1 MYWYEEGKPDGR
13 FIGNTKKYS
22 IYGSHYNSTIEVV
35 HEKPPE
41 RKPEEFIFAYGPSTG
56 GLMES
61 VGLDIL
67 TPGEKITSI
76 SVDPTY
82 KLRKIKVT
90 GMGIQDALLRIE
102 RINGFHSASHAICFL
117 RAVEDA
123 LQIEVPEEVQFNR
136 IAQIEAERIRSHL
149 LVIQKLA
156 ESAGFGVP
164 VNQLSMIRE
173 KVSRIIGTQ
182 CGHRYFFAVNE
193 IGKSRFMIDK
203 LQEKLLE
210 VIREFRMISEGLM
223 ESKLFLN
230 RLQNNGINR
239 DPESTGPAARGAG
252 IRHDARNELPVL
264 PYEQLDYFPI
274 VRDEG
279 DAFSRFMIRSD
290 EIFQS
295 YDIIKNIH
303 ASKSMERL
311 DYDLQKMGGTGMAR
325 IESPSG
331 DLFYS
336 VEIEKGNVVDIG
348 MISPSWRNVLS
359 FRRSMEGNIFT
370 DFHFNWESF
379 GIWIS
384 ELGVDLS

>member
-210 VIREFRMISEGLM
+210 VIGEFRMISEGLM

-303 ASKSMERL
+303 ASKSIERL

-336 VEIEKGNVVDIG
+336 VEIEKGNVVGIG

>member
-1 MYWYEEGKPDGR
+1 MYWYEEGDPDGR

-22 IYGSHYNSTIEVV
+22 IYGSHYNPTISAI
-35 HEKPPE
+35 HEKQPE
-41 RKPEEFIFAYGPSTG
+41 RRPEEFIFAYGPSTG

-82 KLRKIKVT
+82 KLRKITLT

-102 RINGFHSASHAICFL
+102 RINGFHSASHSICFL

-123 LQIEVPEEVQFNR
+123 LQIDVPDEVQFNR
-136 IAQIEAERIRSHL
+136 IAQIETERIRSHL

-182 CGHRYFFAVNE
+182 CGHRYFFAVN
-193 IGKSRFMIDK
+193 GVGRSGFMIDK
-203 LQEKLLE
+203 LQARMQE
-210 VIREFRMISEGLM
+210 VIDDFRRILEGLM

-239 DPESTGPAARGAG
+239 DPESTGPAARGSD

-264 PYEQLDYFPI
+264 PYDQLDYFPI
-274 VRDEG
+274 TRDEG

-295 YDIIKNIH
+295 YDLIKKIH
-303 ASKSMERL
+303 GSKSNESM
-311 DYDLQKMGGTGMAR
+311 DYDLEKAGGMGMAR

-336 VEIEKGNVVDIG
+336 VEIEKGKLVDIG
-348 MISPSWRNVLS
+348 MISPSWRNVIS
-359 FRRSMEGNIFT
+359 FRKSMEGNIFT

>member
-1 MYWYEEGKPDGR
+1 MHWYKEGEPDGR

-22 IYGSHYNSTIEVV
+22 IYGCHYNSSIESI
-35 HEKPPE
+35 HESLAE

-67 TPGEKITSI
+67 TPGEKISSI
-76 SVDPTY
+76 SVDPNY

-90 GMGIQDALLRIE
+90 GMSIQDALLRIE
-102 RINGFHSASHAICFL
+102 RINGFHSASHSICFL
-117 RAVEDA
+117 RATEDA
-123 LQIEVPEEVQFNR
+123 LQIDVPDEVQFNR
-136 IAQIEAERIRSHL
+136 IAQIETERIRSHL

-164 VNQLSMIRE
+164 VNQISMIRE

-182 CGHRYFFAVNE
+182 CGHRYFFAVN
-193 IGKSRFMIDK
+193 GVGNSGFMIDK
-203 LQEKLLE
+203 LQVKLHE
-210 VIREFRMISEGLM
+210 VIVDYRRIYEGLM

-230 RLQNNGINR
+230 RLQNNGINK
-239 DPESTGPAARGAG
+239 DPESTGPAARGSD

-264 PYEQLDYFPI
+264 PYGILEFYPI
-274 VRDEG
+274 TRDEG

-295 YDIIKNIH
+295 FDLIKKIPKFVSNE
-303 ASKSMERL
+303 SMEF
-311 DYDLQKMGGTGMAR
+311 DLEKSSGTGMAR
-325 IESPSG
+325 IESPAG

-336 VEIEKGNVVDIG
+336 VEIENGKVVDVG

-359 FRRSMEGNIFT
+359 FRKSMVGNIFT

>member
-82 KLRKIKVT
+82 KLRKIRVT

-210 VIREFRMISEGLM
+210 VIGEFRMISEGLM

-303 ASKSMERL
+303 ASKSIERL
-311 DYDLQKMGGTGMAR
+311 DHDLQKMGGTGMAR

>member
-210 VIREFRMISEGLM
+210 VIGEFRMISEGLM

-279 DAFSRFMIRSD
+279 DAFSRFMIRND

-303 ASKSMERL
+303 ASKSIERL

-336 VEIEKGNVVDIG
+336 VEIEKGNVVGIG

>member
-210 VIREFRMISEGLM
+210 VIGEFRMISEGLM

-303 ASKSMERL
+303 ASKSIERL

>member
-210 VIREFRMISEGLM
+210 VIGEFRMISEGLM

-279 DAFSRFMIRSD
+279 DAFSRFMIRND

-303 ASKSMERL
+303 ASKSIERL

>member
-210 VIREFRMISEGLM
+210 VIGEFRMISEGLM

>member
-1 MYWYEEGKPDGR
+1 MYWYEEGEPDGR

-22 IYGSHYNSTIEVV
+22 IYGSHYSSSIE
-35 HEKPPE
+35 HIQEKSAE
-41 RKPEEFIFAYGPSTG
+41 RKPEEFIFSYGPSTG

-76 SVDPTY
+76 SVDPDY

-90 GMGIQDALLRIE
+90 GMGLQDALLRIE
-102 RINGFHSASHAICFL
+102 RINGFHSASHSICFL

-123 LQIEVPEEVQFNR
+123 LQIDVPDEVQFNR
-136 IAQIEAERIRSHL
+136 IAQIETERIRSHL

-182 CGHRYFFAVNE
+182 CGHRYFFAVNSIGNSIFMVNE
-193 IGKSRFMIDK
+193 IQQK
-203 LQEKLLE
+203 LHE
-210 VIREFRMISEGLM
+210 VIVEFSRIYQGLM

-230 RLQNNGINR
+230 RLQNNGVNR
-239 DPESTGPAARGAG
+239 DPESTGPAARGSD

-264 PYEQLDYFPI
+264 PYEMLDFFPI
-274 VRDEG
+274 TRDEG
-279 DAFSRFMIRSD
+279 DAFSRFMIRSE

-295 YDIIKNIH
+295 FDLIKKIKP
-303 ASKSMERL
+303 SSGIERMDYGLDKSS
-311 DYDLQKMGGTGMAR
+311 GTGMAR

-336 VEIEKGNVVDIG
+336 VEIENGNVTDIG
-348 MISPSWRNVLS
+348 MISPSWRNVQS
-359 FRRSMEGNIFT
+359 FRKSMEGNIFT

>member
-82 KLRKIKVT
+82 KLRKIRVT

-210 VIREFRMISEGLM
+210 VIGEFRMISEGLM

-303 ASKSMERL
+303 ASKSIERL

>member
-1 MYWYEEGKPDGR
+1 MYWYEEGEPDGR

-22 IYGSHYNSTIEVV
+22 IYGSHYNSSIEPI
-35 HEKPPE
+35 HEKSAE

-76 SVDPTY
+76 SVDPNY

-90 GMGIQDALLRIE
+90 GMSIEDALLRIE
-102 RINGFHSASHAICFL
+102 RINGFHSASHSICFL

-123 LQIEVPEEVQFNR
+123 IQIDVPDEVQLNR
-136 IAQIEAERIRSHL
+136 IAQIETERIRSHL

-164 VNQLSMIRE
+164 VNQLSLIRE

-182 CGHRYFFAVNE
+182 SGHRYFFAVNSV
-193 IGKSRFMIDK
+193 GNSRFMMDK
-203 LQEKLLE
+203 LQEKLHE
-210 VIREFRMISEGLM
+210 VIVDFRKIYDGLM

-230 RLQNNGINR
+230 RLQNNGINK
-239 DPESTGPAARGAG
+239 DPESTGPAARGSN

-264 PYEQLDYFPI
+264 PYDLLDYFPI
-274 VRDEG
+274 IRDEG

-295 YDIIKNIH
+295 FDIIKKIN
-303 ASKSMERL
+303 ATAGSESM
-311 DYDLQKMGGTGMAR
+311 DYDLEKSSGTGMAR

-359 FRRSMEGNIFT
+359 FRKSMEGNIFT

>member
-82 KLRKIKVT
+82 KLRKIRVT

-210 VIREFRMISEGLM
+210 VIGEFRMISEGLM

-279 DAFSRFMIRSD
+279 DAFSRFMIRND

-303 ASKSMERL
+303 ASKSIERL